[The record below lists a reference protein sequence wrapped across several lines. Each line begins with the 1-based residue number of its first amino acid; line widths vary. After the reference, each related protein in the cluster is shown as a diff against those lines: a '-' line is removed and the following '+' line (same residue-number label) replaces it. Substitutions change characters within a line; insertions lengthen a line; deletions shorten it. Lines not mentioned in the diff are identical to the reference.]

1 MKKIWKYLISF
12 FKEEVKP
19 LYFISILALV
29 ALSIYFEYT
38 YDLEENYVKVYWGDK
53 PRFFLANL
61 IMYGVPFIGSY
72 LLYILFYKRWDL
84 LKNPKFIGLLLFA
97 LGVYCFRS
105 TWFGYRE
112 WIDAYS
118 DSIGVDSTQKYYNR
132 RTFNQIAQGLM
143 VFIPITIFWFFAHRK
158 EQNLYG
164 FKIKGVDLKPYF
176 TMLILMLPLIAWA
189 SFQKDFLEMYPRY
202 QGIIPE
208 RFSTTQGTMKV
219 LFFELCYGVDFVMT
233 EFFFRGFLILAFIKY
248 VGRGCILPM
257 AAFYVIIH
265 FGKPLGETMSSFI
278 GGTILGVIAYESR
291 SIIGGIIAHL
301 GVAWLMETGGTFG
314 RELGLAS
321 KKYFFN

>member
-38 YDLEENYVKVYWGDK
+38 YDLEDTYVRVHWKDT
-53 PRFFLANL
+53 PRYFLANL
-61 IMYGVPFIGSY
+61 VMYGVPFIGSY
-72 LLYILFYKRWDL
+72 LLYIGFYKRWDL
-84 LKNPKFIGLLLFA
+84 LKNPKFIGLVFFA
-97 LGVYCFRS
+97 LVVYCFRS
-105 TWFGYRE
+105 SWFGYRE
-112 WIDAYS
+112 WMDAYS
-118 DSIGVDSTQKYYNR
+118 DSINSTSMEKYYNR

-208 RFSTTQGTMKV
+208 SFSTNKGTMKV

-257 AAFYVIIH
+257 ATFYVIIH